1 MFLKR
6 DLDQITCSFAGICLY
21 FSYSFFLEFFFP
33 FSELSFIYLFI
44 FLLWIKHCQ
53 FQCML
58 KKKSIIH
65 MEYLL
70 SSTFFQKSCDWQQA
84 RNMHVGQ
91 TLICNQVIST
101 ASVSF
106 PLPLTQQ
113 STSVQLHQGR
123 LLWVTL
129 SSGSVIN
136 NCLHPNL
143 LPSLPFH
150 SSLSSALPPQDGD
163 SIKRKTPT
171 NHLTT
176 SLPPR
181 HKASDIICRG
191 TEGVRRTNVLK
202 CITSFSTNMII
213 YLRRWVRC
221 QVCEGP

>member
-21 FSYSFFLEFFFP
+21 FSYSFFFGVFLSIFWIEF
-33 FSELSFIYLFI
+33 YLFI
-44 FLLWIKHCQ
+44 YFSALDKTLSISMHV
-53 FQCML
+53 